1 MDQQNKVINLKS
13 RILKHKSQ
21 GTGLT
26 SILELIREFGC
37 LSDIV
42 GRDFEIMDKK
52 GNVVYTIRQKPIGI
66 KQMNTLLEELHV
78 LKKIDNEKEAAKWGK
93 K

>member
-1 MDQQNKVINLKS
+1 MTENQSKVNALRS
-13 RILKHKSQ
+13 RILKNKSK

-37 LSDIV
+37 LSDII
-42 GRDFEIMDKK
+42 GRDFEILKEGK
-52 GNVVYTIRQKPIGI
+52 VVYTIRQKPISI
-66 KQMNTLLEELHV
+66 KQINTLLEELNV
-78 LKKIDNEKEAAKWGK
+78 LKRIDNEREAAKWGK